1 MKRFRFRLDVLS
13 QILNQA
19 TRERRTTL
27 VHAVDKEDAAQGKVL
42 DIETARANAIEAGRT
57 SLGPIAVDERSA
69 LAEYLIDSAEALSQ
83 AEASL
88 SGCSQA
94 VAAAR
99 NALRNAR
106 VEARR
111 LETLRDME
119 KEQHRQ
125 ASLKEETA
133 RIDELAARRRE
144 E

>member
-19 TRERRTTL
+19 TRERRTAL
-27 VHAVDKEDAAQGKVL
+27 VRAVDKEDVARGKVL
-42 DIETARANAIEAGRT
+42 DIETARVKAIEVGHT
-57 SLGPIAVDERSA
+57 PPGPLAVEERSA
-69 LAEYLIDSAEALSQ
+69 LSDYLVDSAEALAQ

-111 LETLRDME
+111 LETLRE
-119 KEQHRQ
+119 IERERHRQ
-125 ASLKEETA
+125 ASLKEEVA
-133 RIDELAARRRE
+133 RIDELAARRKGE
-144 E
+144 